1 MSGSSY
7 FFSRGSISSPN
18 TRFHMVGL
26 LKKGT
31 ETSKLPSTIISS
43 SALPN
48 DGTHTTK
55 DVMFLLCLNHYKDS
69 RGNEKQRIYW
79 SCDPTDFIIN
89 YNDNSQNQGP
99 VKLVF
104 TGKSGTDFNQMKILT
119 SKNMNVYSYYNHFDN
134 NLTDSPHDI
143 QLNNVSP
150 SSFQVTQNDY
160 NLPNNQIF
168 LSIPYSIKTS
178 NQVSNINSTLL
189 KYKWSFRKILNNTHS
204 DADGLKT
211 IHANNSTGTGY
222 NKDTINLFSNGSL
235 LPEPFKNL
243 NVPVIKFTSNLF
255 NVTQTT
261 DSVTN
266 ERYYSIPK
274 ASGSKGWE
282 NEEDRFDL
290 MARSNGIIK
299 FIDNGDTTKF
309 IIINY
314 NKKVI
319 DSSKNIRFYTSSTE
333 ETKFYGST
341 GITSINTGVNCTITY
356 ELRNDPFGFGEIT
369 SDDNEVSDWM
379 DFYFIPS
386 ETSAIFPSGFSLE
399 KHEFY
404 TLDKLV
410 PGNTFTIYN
419 PAEGNKTTGTVDSDE
434 NSSFDQFFYREFST
448 FFILKVLN
456 GLPSYWTTN
465 SEPAFPKIAINPINN
480 GNTSSTIFTWSTL
493 SLAHYD
499 YMFDY
504 CNNNETCGFCYG
516 NGLTSKLCV
525 THNDSKKVA
534 VNYSLGNTDNPVFL
548 TNSNENEDQDLETD
562 KDKFWVLVIIMVIL
576 FIILFVTIMVRSFAH
591 IGNKVEK
598 QESGTGTEKKP
609 NP

>member
-18 TRFHMVGL
+18 TRFHMAGL

-31 ETSKLPSTIISS
+31 EISKLPPTIISS
-43 SALPN
+43 SVIPN
-48 DGTHTTK
+48 DGTQTTK

-178 NQVSNINSTLL
+178 NQVNNISSTL
-189 KYKWSFRKILNNTHS
+189 KYKWSFRKILNSIQN

-211 IHANNSTGTGY
+211 IDANNSTGTYY
-222 NKDTINLFSNGSL
+222 NATNLFSNASA

-243 NVPVIKFTSNLF
+243 NVPVINFTSNLF
-255 NVTQTT
+255 NVTKNI
-261 DSVTN
+261 DSVTG
-266 ERYYSIPK
+266 ETYYQIPK
-274 ASGSKGWE
+274 ASASNGWE
-282 NEEDRFDL
+282 GEEDRFDL
-290 MARSNGIIK
+290 MAKSNGIIK
-299 FIDNGDTTKF
+299 FIDNSDPTKF

-319 DSSKNIRFYTSSTE
+319 DSSERLRFYTSSSD

-341 GITSINTGVNCTITY
+341 GINSIGSGVDCTITY

-369 SDDNEVSDWM
+369 SSDNEVSDWM

-419 PAEGNKTTGTVDSDE
+419 PAEGNNTTGTVDSNE

-448 FFILKVLN
+448 FFILKVLS
-456 GLPSYWTTN
+456 GLPSYWTT
-465 SEPAFPKIAINPINN
+465 SGEPAFPKIATNPINN
-480 GNTSSTIFTWSTL
+480 GNTESTAFTWSTL
-493 SLAHYD
+493 SLANYD

-525 THNDSKKVA
+525 PHNDSKKVA
-534 VNYSLGNTDNPVFL
+534 VNYSLGNTDNPIFL
-548 TNSNENEDQDLETD
+548 TNSNENKAQDLETD
-562 KDKFWVLVIIMVIL
+562 TDQFWVLIIIMVVL
-576 FIILFVTIMVRSFAH
+576 FVILFVTIMVRSFAH
-591 IGNKVEK
+591 IGKVPADK
-598 QESGTGTEKKP
+598 
-609 NP
+609 N

>member
-31 ETSKLPSTIISS
+31 ETSKLPANIISS
-43 SALPN
+43 SALPV
-48 DGTHTTK
+48 DGDVTSK

-178 NQVSNINSTLL
+178 NQVSNISSTLR
-189 KYKWSFRKILNNTHS
+189 YKWSFRKILNTLQT
-204 DADGLKT
+204 DADGLKK
-211 IHANNSTGTGY
+211 IDGNNPIGTDY
-222 NKDTINLFSNGSL
+222 TATNLFSKGSA

-243 NVPVIKFTSNLF
+243 NVPVIKFTNNLF
-255 NVTQTT
+255 NVTKNT

-266 ERYYSIPK
+266 ETYYSIPK
-274 ASGSKGWE
+274 ASASTGWE
-282 NEEDRFDL
+282 NEEDSFDL
-290 MARSNGIIK
+290 MAKSNGIIK
-299 FIDNGDTTKF
+299 FIDNSNSDKF

-319 DSSKNIRFYTSSTE
+319 DSSEKLRFYTSSKNE
-333 ETKFYGST
+333 KQFYGST
-341 GITSINTGVNCTITY
+341 GITSINAGVDCKITY
-356 ELRNDPFGFGEIT
+356 ELRNDPFGFAEIT
-369 SDDNEVSDWM
+369 SSDNEVSDWM

-410 PGNTFTIYN
+410 PSNTFIIYN
-419 PAEGNKTTGTVDSDE
+419 PAEGNNTTGTVDSTSE
-434 NSSFDQFFYREFST
+434 KSSFNQFFYREFST
-448 FFILKVLN
+448 FFILKVLS
-456 GLPSYWTTN
+456 GLPSYWTT
-465 SEPAFPKIAINPINN
+465 SGEAAFPKIAINPINN
-480 GNTSSTIFTWSTL
+480 ENTSSTAFTWSTL
-493 SLAHYD
+493 SLANYD

-525 THNDSKKVA
+525 PHNDSKKVA

-548 TNSNENEDQDLETD
+548 TNSNENKAQDLETD
-562 KDKFWVLVIIMVIL
+562 TDQFWVLIIIMVIL

-591 IGNKVEK
+591 IGKV
-598 QESGTGTEKKP
+598 P
-609 NP
+609 